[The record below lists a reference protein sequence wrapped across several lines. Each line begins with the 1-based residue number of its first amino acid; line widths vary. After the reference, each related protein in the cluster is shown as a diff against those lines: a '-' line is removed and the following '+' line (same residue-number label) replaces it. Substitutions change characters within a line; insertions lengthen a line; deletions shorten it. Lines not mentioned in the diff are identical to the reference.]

1 MTEHP
6 SASPSGAELPKLFYG
21 HIIVASAF
29 VIQGV
34 NWGIYNTFGV
44 FFNSFLTDFGWLR
57 ATIAGAASLNFLL
70 NGVFNIAIGGLTD
83 RFGPR
88 RMMTACGLFLGTG
101 LLLMSQVTAVWQLYL
116 FYGVFS
122 AIGMC
127 GADIILLSTVARWF
141 VRRRGAATGIIK
153 VGSGTGIMI
162 LPLLAS
168 RLIETYDWRTAYV
181 ILGAVSLIVIV
192 SLSQFFRRDPA
203 EMGLLPYGSQDSDG
217 KTATSAEEGLPIGAA
232 VRTSQFWT
240 VCLAYFSIVFNTYTV
255 MTHTVQHAIDLG
267 IAAMSAASVISIIGG
282 ASIIGR
288 LTGGVMADRL
298 GNRKTMMIC
307 FVILIVSLCL
317 LQRAGDLWMLYIFA
331 GVYSFSHGGFF
342 TIVSPMVARIF
353 GTRAHGLILGIVISF
368 GTAGGALSAVLA
380 GHIYDIT
387 GSYRVAFFIM
397 LCVAL
402 IGLAATASLKP
413 IRRRQMSR

>member
-1 MTEHP
+1 VTEHQLSSPP
-6 SASPSGAELPKLFYG
+6 SAEPGKLFYG
-21 HIIVASAF
+21 HVIVASAF
-29 VIQGV
+29 VIQGL

-70 NGVFNIAIGGLTD
+70 NGLFNIAIGGLTD

-88 RMMTACGLFLGTG
+88 RMMTVCGLFLGTG
-101 LLLMSQVTAVWQLYL
+101 LFLMSRVTAVWQLYL
-116 FYGVFS
+116 FYGVFG

-168 RLIETYDWRTAYV
+168 RLIETYGWRTTYM
-181 ILGAVSLIVIV
+181 ILGGVSLIVIV

-203 EMGLLPYGSQDSDG
+203 EMDLVPYGSQGSDEG
-217 KTATSAEEGLPIGAA
+217 TAATAEEGFSIGSAFS
-232 VRTSQFWT
+232 TPQFWT
-240 VCLAYFSIVFNTYTV
+240 VCLVYFSIVFNAYTV
-255 MTHTVQHAIDLG
+255 MTHTIQHAIDLG

-288 LTGGVMADRL
+288 LAGGVMADRL
-298 GNRKTMMIC
+298 GNRKAMMIC
-307 FVILIVSLCL
+307 FVILIVSLCW
-317 LQRAGDLWMLYIFA
+317 LQTAGNLWMLYIFA

-342 TIVSPMVARIF
+342 SIISPMVAGIF
-353 GTRAHGLILGIVISF
+353 GTRSHGLILGIVICF
-368 GTAGGALSAVLA
+368 GTGGGALSAVLA

-387 GSYRVAFFIM
+387 GSYRVAFLVM

-413 IRRRQMSR
+413 IGRSPVTR